1 MRYDPLQSRTL
12 LFVPVGV
19 IGTCFAA
26 VLVPILVLIFA
37 PIFVSIHVITGFI
50 IPDTIRFVF
59 VPILIVIVFIF
70 IPFFLVE
77 LIE

>member
-19 IGTCFAA
+19 IRTCFAA